1 MKLTGSSPLDDPTM
15 VTGLPYLSFS
25 PRSVSEELSTEKDKT
40 EINQGAWM
48 KDGLA
53 GTIALDVSLTQDNP
67 SASEILEK
75 ESKEWPAISIEFLWT
90 AEKV

>member
-15 VTGLPYLSFS
+15 VTGVPYLSIA
-25 PRSVSEELSTEKDKT
+25 PRSASKALSTEKDKT

-53 GTIALDVSLTQDNP
+53 GTITLDVSLP
-67 SASEILEK
+67 
-75 ESKEWPAISIEFLWT
+75 
-90 AEKV
+90 